1 MITASSLS
9 KSYGD
14 GNIALKRVSFKI
26 SKRVTSI
33 IGRNGAGKTTL
44 MRILSTQLLQSSG
57 TATIN
62 GYDTRTEPDKIRK
75 MIVSI
80 PQEASPIGYLTPLE
94 HLKMYLVA
102 RGMSL
107 QQAGEESR
115 QAIDS
120 LEMRSAANTSTDML
134 SGGMKRK
141 VFVAMALA
149 SNADTIFLDEPTTG
163 LDPVS
168 RLEVWSA
175 IKELKGNMV
184 LTTHY
189 MDEAAE
195 LSEDIVMIDSG
206 RVLQHGTVQQMLSKF
221 KGKVRAETMHPDK
234 GARHKIGNTY
244 FSYINIGD
252 SEKYIKK
259 GYSIKRVTLDDLF
272 ISKGVEI
279 EP

>member
-234 GARHKIGNTY
+234 SARHRIGNTY

-272 ISKGVEI
+272 ISRGVEI

>member
-115 QAIDS
+115 RAIDS

-234 GARHKIGNTY
+234 SARHRIGNTY

-272 ISKGVEI
+272 ISRGVEI

>member
-272 ISKGVEI
+272 ISRGVEI